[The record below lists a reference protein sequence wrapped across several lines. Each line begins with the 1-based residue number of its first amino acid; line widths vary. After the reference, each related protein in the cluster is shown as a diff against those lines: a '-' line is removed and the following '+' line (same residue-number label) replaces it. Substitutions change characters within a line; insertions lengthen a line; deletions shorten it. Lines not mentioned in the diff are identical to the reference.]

1 MPVTCQ
7 YLLAHRST
15 QLFSPTFS
23 SPSLY
28 LQAQAL
34 QEVGQFYMHKQSC
47 SRLLQTHV
55 KFTVVG
61 HFCAPKHS
69 CSRLL
74 QTHIKFTV
82 LKP

>member
-7 YLLAHRST
+7 YLLAQRST

-34 QEVGQFYMHKQSC
+34 QRLGLVLHMQKQSC
-47 SRLLQTHV
+47 SPVITTQ
-55 KFTVVG
+55 
-61 HFCAPKHS
+61 
-69 CSRLL
+69 
-74 QTHIKFTV
+74 
-82 LKP
+82 